1 MTERAGF
8 SLLSVL
14 VAIVLFAVA
23 LLAGGRSIAQSV
35 HQVGLSET
43 HAQAREFA
51 IEEME
56 RIRLLL
62 YEDIVSLATAPVPEA
77 PRYLRSVDVAIVG
90 AEPEEL
96 YAYRLI
102 TVTVQPPAD
111 LPPVSISS
119 AVAE

>member
-1 MTERAGF
+1 MNDRSGF

-23 LLAGGRSIAQSV
+23 FLAAGRSIAQSV

-43 HAQAREFA
+43 YAQAREFA

-56 RIRLLL
+56 RIRLLP
-62 YEDIVSLATAPVPEA
+62 YEDIASLATAPIPEA

-90 AEPEEL
+90 SDPEEL

-102 TVTVQPPAD
+102 TVTVQPPAE
-111 LPPVSISS
+111 LPPVRISS